1 MIDIAL
7 TLAYIGT
14 IAISGFLGYLIGK
27 SVKKPNYS
35 KPANNV
41 KTLEFDNI
49 VLRAGK
55 SEFMEDTLFIDCY
68 HKGADNCE
76 MFSAPSVWISPEKV
90 ITSDGYI
97 SC

>member
-7 TLAYIGT
+7 TLAYVGT

-27 SVKKPNYS
+27 SVKQPSCS
-35 KPANNV
+35 KPIDST

-55 SEFMEDTLFIDCY
+55 SEFMSDTLFIDCY
-68 HKGADNCE
+68 YKGADECKK
-76 MFSAPSVWISPEKV
+76 FASPSVWISPEKV

>member
-35 KPANNV
+35 KPINNT
-41 KTLEFDNI
+41 KTLEFDDI

-55 SEFMEDTLFIDCY
+55 SEFMKDTLFIDCY
-68 HKGADNCE
+68 HKGDDE
-76 MFSAPSVWISPEKV
+76 YKKFSSPSVWISPEKV

>member
-27 SVKKPNYS
+27 SVKKPNCS
-35 KPANNV
+35 KPV
-41 KTLEFDNI
+41 KDVKFIEFDDI
-49 VLRAGK
+49 MLRAAK
-55 SEFMEDTLFIDCY
+55 SDFIEDTLFIDCY
-68 HKGADNCE
+68 YKGADECKK
-76 MFSAPSVWISPEKV
+76 FAAPSVWISPEKV

>member
-35 KPANNV
+35 KPVNNV

-68 HKGADNCE
+68 H
-76 MFSAPSVWISPEKV
+76 SAPSVWISPEKV

>member
-1 MIDIAL
+1 MINIAL

-35 KPANNV
+35 KPINNT
-41 KTLEFDNI
+41 KIIEFDNI

-55 SEFMEDTLFIDCY
+55 SDFLKDTLFIDCY
-68 HKGADNCE
+68 YKGADNSE
-76 MFSAPSVWISPEKV
+76 KFSAPSVWISPEKV

>member
-55 SEFMEDTLFIDCY
+55 SEFMEDTLFID
-68 HKGADNCE
+68 
-76 MFSAPSVWISPEKV
+76 SPSVWISPEKV

>member
-1 MIDIAL
+1 MINIAL

-27 SVKKPNYS
+27 SVKKPNY
-35 KPANNV
+35 NNLINDV
-41 KTLEFDNI
+41 KTLEFDDI

-55 SEFMEDTLFIDCY
+55 SEFLKDTLFIDCV
-68 HKGADNCE
+68 HKGADSCE
-76 MFSAPSVWISPEKV
+76 IFSAPSVWISPEKV